1 MSFFVYNGALKRLS
15 FVWKEVLLDETETE
29 SAVVKQIV
37 GAIALVVSLTA
48 GVVALLLAEAW
59 LVSTLLSIAFGVECM
74 NLWALAGL
82 LLLFNLSVSYRNTR

>member
-1 MSFFVYNGALKRLS
+1 M
-15 FVWKEVLLDETETE
+15 DETETK

-37 GAIALVVSLTA
+37 GAIVLVVGLTA

>member
-1 MSFFVYNGALKRLS
+1 M
-15 FVWKEVLLDETETE
+15 DETETE

-37 GAIALVVSLTA
+37 GAIVLVVGILA
-48 GVVALLLAEAW
+48 GVVVLLLAEAW

-82 LLLFNLSVSYRNTR
+82 IALFNLSVSYRKSR

>member
-1 MSFFVYNGALKRLS
+1 M
-15 FVWKEVLLDETETE
+15 DETETE

-37 GAIALVVSLTA
+37 GAIALVVGILA
-48 GVVALLLAEAW
+48 GVVVLLLAEAW

-82 LLLFNLSVSYRNTR
+82 IVLFSLSVSYRNTR